1 MFRFGK
7 GTCQRIAAMSAMG
20 VKDEIVWHWG
30 GARPGGSA
38 RAVVGCR
45 RRLQPPAQGRL
56 LRAIT
61 RDYYGARGEGS
72 IPVPLPPPVWPQ
84 SSILCATLLVV

>member
-38 RAVVGCR
+38 RAVVRWR

-72 IPVPLPPPVWPQ
+72 IPVPLPPPVALGQ
-84 SSILCATLLVV
+84 RILQANLLAI